1 MSEIHLP
8 SGLDHGFLKTDQPA
22 QHQIHLQSLPKLR
35 HIRHIGGVESL
46 QGLIQIVPRLPH
58 GTKQHRNISRW
69 CFPNFLVG
77 NAVANKAAD
86 GHTGFLCLFG
96 EQGQLVLGEAN
107 LHSAISFSQKH
118 SSFLLGFQGHCPR
131 QAESVRT
138 DSLLVKTMPPT
149 PRFKLLRHF

>member
-1 MSEIHLP
+1 MRHHFRGGSDSLQVLSE
-8 SGLDHGFLKTDQPA
+8 
-22 QHQIHLQSLPKLR
+22 LR
-35 HIRHIGGVESL
+35 HIRHIGRVESL
-46 QGLIQIVPRLPH
+46 QGLIQIVPCLTH
-58 GTKQHRNISRW
+58 GPKQQGNIRRRR
-69 CFPNFLVG
+69 FLNFLICY
-77 NAVANKAAD
+77 AASNKSAD
-86 GHTGFLCLFG
+86 GQPCFLCFFG
-96 EQGQLVLGEAN
+96 KHGQLVLGEAN